1 MADIL
6 NLAIPY
12 FGLIF
17 IGFACGKGK
26 RLPEA
31 GLAWMNF
38 FLLYVSLPALLFGI
52 TSRTPFSELNNPP
65 FLIATT
71 LGTVTVFV
79 ISMIAGRVIGELSLR
94 KATIAGLAGAYG
106 NIGYMGPGLAL
117 ATVGAQAAAPV
128 ALIFCFETLLFFSI
142 VPFLMALAR
151 PLGKG
156 FGATALDV
164 VRRIALHPLMVASA
178 LGALSAALR
187 FEPPAAIDKLL
198 LFLSNASAPCAL
210 FTLGVTVALRRL
222 NGVPWD
228 VPVLVLIKLALH
240 PIVALVLLTTFG
252 PFDPNWVKTA
262 VLMAALPP
270 ALSVFVLARQYQA
283 WLEPASASVLIGT
296 LISVATLTTVMWLV
310 QHGMV
315 DQFLLR

>member
-1 MADIL
+1 MIDVL
-6 NLAIPY
+6 NLALPY

-17 IGFACGKGK
+17 LGFASG
-26 RLPEA
+26 RVTRIPVT
-31 GLAWMNF
+31 GLAWMDF
-38 FLLYVSLPALLFGI
+38 FILWMTLPALFYRILAK
-52 TSRTPFSELNNPP
+52 TPFEQLNNVP
-65 FLIATT
+65 FIATAT
-71 LGTVTVFV
+71 LGTFTVL
-79 ISMIAGRVIGELSLR
+79 MLSLG
-94 KATIAGLAGAYG
+94 IAYLIRRDLAEAAIGQLAGAYG

-228 VPVLVLIKLALH
+228 VPVLVLIKLVLH
-240 PIVALVLLTTFG
+240 PVVAMVLLTTFG

-283 WLEPASASVLIGT
+283 WLEPASALVLIGT

-310 QHGMV
+310 QNGML
-315 DQFLLR
+315 DRFLLR

>member
-1 MADIL
+1 VIDVL
-6 NLAIPY
+6 NLALPY

-17 IGFACGKGK
+17 LGFASG
-26 RLPEA
+26 RLTRIPVT
-31 GLAWMNF
+31 GLAWMDF
-38 FLLYVSLPALLFGI
+38 FILWMTLPALFYRILAK
-52 TSRTPFSELNNPP
+52 TPFEQLNNVP
-65 FLIATT
+65 FIATAT
-71 LGTVTVFV
+71 LGTFSVL
-79 ISMIAGRVIGELSLR
+79 MLSL
-94 KATIAGLAGAYG
+94 AIAYLIRRDLAQAAIAQLAGAYG

-128 ALIFCFETLLFFSI
+128 ALIFCFETLLFFSV

-178 LGALSAALR
+178 LGALSAAFR

-198 LFLSNASAPCAL
+198 QFLSNASAPCAL

-228 VPVLVLIKLALH
+228 VPILVLIKLVLH
-240 PIVALVLLTTFG
+240 PIVALLLLTTFG
-252 PFDPNWVKTA
+252 PFDPTWVKAA

-296 LISVATLTTVMWLV
+296 LVSVATLTTVMWLV